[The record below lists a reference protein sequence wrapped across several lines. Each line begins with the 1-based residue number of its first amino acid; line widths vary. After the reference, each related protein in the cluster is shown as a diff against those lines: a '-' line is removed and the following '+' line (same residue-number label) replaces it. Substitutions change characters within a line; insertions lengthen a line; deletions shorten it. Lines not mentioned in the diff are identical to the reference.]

1 MSRREIITKIHL
13 LISVIIV
20 IPVSIL
26 YGFYPDALLELT
38 PETLDEQNFNKAVMG
53 IYMAFSVLWTAA
65 LFNKAYLKTA
75 LISNVLF
82 MLGLGFGRLMSVLA
96 DGVPTSGYAF
106 GLIGELILGFYGLWV
121 LRNYNSINLKT
132 ETNQK

>member
-20 IPVSIL
+20 IPVAIL
-26 YGFYPDALLELT
+26 YGFFPNVLLELT

-53 IYMAFSVLWTAA
+53 IYILFSALWTAA

-75 LISNVLF
+75 LISNILF
-82 MLGLGFGRLMSVLA
+82 MLGLGFGRLMSVFV
-96 DGVPTSGYAF
+96 DGVPSNGYAY

-121 LRNYNSINLKT
+121 LKSQLSSDNIK
-132 ETNQK
+132 KH

>member
-1 MSRREIITKIHL
+1 MTKQDIITKIHL

-20 IPVSIL
+20 IPVAIL

-38 PETLDEQNFNKAVMG
+38 PETLDEQNFNKAIMG
-53 IYMAFSVLWTAA
+53 IYMTFSALWTAA

-82 MLGLGFGRLMSVLA
+82 MLGLGFGRLMSVLV
-96 DGVPTSGYAF
+96 DGVPSNGYAF
-106 GLIGELILGFYGLWV
+106 GLFGELFLGFYGLWV
-121 LRNYNSINLKT
+121 LKSQLSNDNIK
-132 ETNQK
+132 KH